1 MNKKQDIY
9 KIASIILIVDQ
20 IIKFLLNHFMNLYDC
35 IKIIPGF
42 FQIFFVK
49 NTGAAFSILKD
60 NTILIIIITFCFLL
74 FLHQHIKKENYFTKM
89 SILSFGLV
97 IGGVFGNLLDRL
109 FYHSVIDYLSFTFFG
124 WDFPVF
130 NFADI
135 SIVIGVLLAL
145 FELVFSKNK
154 I

>member
-9 KIASIILIVDQ
+9 KIASIILIIDQ
-20 IIKFLLNHFMNLYDC
+20 IIKFLLSHFMNLYDST
-35 IKIIPGF
+35 KVIPNF
-42 FQIFFVK
+42 FQIVFVK

-74 FLHQHIKKENYFTKM
+74 FLHQHIQKEKYFTKM
-89 SILSFGLV
+89 SILSLGL
-97 IGGVFGNLLDRL
+97 ILGGVFGNLLDRI
-109 FYHSVIDYLSFTFFG
+109 FYQSVIDYLSFTFFG

-135 SIVIGVLLAL
+135 SIVIGVLLIL
-145 FELVFSKNK
+145 LELIFSKNK
-154 I
+154 V